1 MGTNK
6 KNEVNDAKHRKD
18 KNVKKKN
25 YFTFTLVQLILVIIM
40 IYSGTKIYRWYQD
53 NNKNSELI
61 EELKESVIVNE
72 NSNEDTIDFDSLKEK
87 NSDTVAWIKVEG
99 TDIDY
104 PVVQT
109 NNNDYY
115 LNHSYDK
122 SVNGAGWVFA
132 DYKNKLDGTDKNI
145 VIFGHNRRDG
155 SMFSTL
161 KNILKP
167 EWYNN
172 ESNKYVTFVTEEE
185 NLQYEVFSVYQTE
198 NEDYY
203 IKTDFTENSYDE
215 FLQTV
220 KGRSIKK
227 YNVEVSKDDSILTLS
242 TCANDNKYRVVL
254 HAKKIK
260 EEVSNKGEK
269 NGDK

>member
-1 MGTNK
+1 MSTNK
-6 KNEVNDAKHRKD
+6 TEEAKYEKKRKT
-18 KNVKKKN
+18 KKKN
-25 YFTFTLVQLILVIIM
+25 FFTFTLIQLILVIIM
-40 IYSGTKIYRWYQD
+40 IYSGTKIYVWYKD
-53 NNKNSELI
+53 NNKNNELI
-61 EELKESVIVNE
+61 EELKENVITDEEKNE
-72 NSNEDTIDFDSLKEK
+72 TTVDFTSLKEN

-115 LNHSYDK
+115 LNHSFDK

-132 DYKNKLDGTDKNI
+132 DYKNKFDGTDKNI
-145 VIFGHNRRDG
+145 VIYGHNRRDG
-155 SMFSTL
+155 SMFSSL
-161 KNILKP
+161 KNILNV

-172 ESNKYVTFVTEEE
+172 DDNKYVTFITDTDFAM
-185 NLQYEVFSVYQTE
+185 YEVFSIYQTE

-203 IKTDFTENSYDE
+203 IKTSFWENEFYS
-215 FLQTV
+215 FLQTI
-220 KGRSIKK
+220 KNRSIKNF
-227 YNVEVSKDDSILTLS
+227 NVDVNENDSILTLS

-254 HAKKIK
+254 HAKKIN
-260 EEVSNKGEK
+260 EQISNKGEE

>member
-1 MGTNK
+1 MSRNK
-6 KNEVNDAKHRKD
+6 KKR
-18 KNVKKKN
+18 N
-25 YFTFTLVQLILVIIM
+25 YFTFTIVQLILVIIM
-40 IYSGTKIYRWYQD
+40 IYSGTKIYKWYKD

-72 NSNEDTIDFDSLKEK
+72 DSDEDTIDFNSLKEK

-104 PVVQT
+104 PVVQAK
-109 NNNDYY
+109 NNDYY
-115 LNHSYDK
+115 LNHSFDK
-122 SVNGAGWVFA
+122 TVNGAGWVFA

-161 KNILKP
+161 KNILNA

-172 ESNKYVTFVTEEE
+172 ENNRYVTFITEQE
-185 NLQYEVFSVYQTE
+185 NIKYEVFSVYQTE

-203 IKTDFTENSYDE
+203 IKTDFTENSFDE
-215 FLQTV
+215 FIQTV
-220 KGRSIKK
+220 KRRSIKK

-260 EEVSNKGEK
+260 NELNNKGEN
-269 NGDK
+269 NGKE